1 MLTDGAIDA
10 RIYVRPGATDMRK
23 AINGLAILVEQEL
36 ELNPFE
42 HAVFLFCNR
51 QKRILKALYWDKNG
65 FWLFQK
71 RLEKHRF
78 PWPERREAV
87 VREITPERL
96 RMLLDGIDFWNAH
109 TRLAYE
115 RVS

>member
-10 RIYVRPGATDMRK
+10 PDLCAAGSDRYAYRRGAFASQAAPS
-23 AINGLAILVEQEL
+23 AINSLAILVEQGL

-65 FWLFQK
+65 FWLFEK
-71 RLEKHRF
+71 RLEKHR
-78 PWPERREAV
+78 
-87 VREITPERL
+87 
-96 RMLLDGIDFWNAH
+96 
-109 TRLAYE
+109 
-115 RVS
+115 